1 MKKLCL
7 PLAFL
12 TAGCAE
18 ITDMYVPVHISANT
32 NADIYVGSKMAGTT
46 PAIVYLRPDNLK
58 ADHIILKKKGFEDA
72 KIAID
77 PVFKQRK
84 TTATTW
90 SDKRIGG
97 YLETK
102 YDVHLQNVCF
112 ARGGF
117 DPIFGFSTCAGTSFP
132 AAFAT
137 ALPASV
143 SRYAAPYTVVEYE
156 PRQYFVTMRPN
167 GEPTVDPLSVQSR
180 DLILKYYPTAYSS
193 EEESFSKFIAKTT
206 GISEN
211 YLYWRMFDEHRTPD
225 GAADAVAKDIER
237 FNEIRSVLKKDLSV
251 NKTVA
256 ALNKITG
263 VPEKALRYAV
273 SADKDKAAER
283 ILMLWRVV
291 RLKDCCDIPPDI
303 RPRDFATAEE
313 IRLIRNFTLVKC
325 IGIWK
330 RFARS
335 GSTDTID
342 FLHEMTLISPDGLR
356 NVIFNAQTAGEA
368 ADNIARLA
376 AFSGRVADIVSKRG
390 NVNWNKIK
398 SETGLTDE
406 EIRHLRALKKNKKEL
421 IPLIVQKSEDRII
434 DRLLQAQ

>member
-32 NADIYVGSKMAGTT
+32 NADIYIGSKMAGTT
-46 PAIVYLRPDNLK
+46 PAIVYLRPDGLK
-58 ADHIILKKKGFEDA
+58 AEHIILKKKGFEDA

-97 YLETK
+97 YLKTK

-117 DPIFGFSTCAGTSFP
+117 DTVFGFSTCAGTSFP

-167 GEPTVDPLSVQSR
+167 GKATVDPLSVQIR
-180 DLILKYYPTAYSS
+180 DLILKYYPSAYSS
-193 EEESFSKFIAKTT
+193 EKESFSKFIAKAT
-206 GISEN
+206 GFSEN
-211 YLYWRMFDEHRTPD
+211 YLYWRMFDEHQTPD
-225 GAADAVAKDIER
+225 GAADAIAKDIER

-256 ALNKITG
+256 ALNKMTG
-263 VPEKALRYAV
+263 VPEKALRRFRRQGQSRGKNIDVVESCPADGLLRH
-273 SADKDKAAER
+273 SAGHPAKQ
-283 ILMLWRVV
+283 
-291 RLKDCCDIPPDI
+291 CCD
-303 RPRDFATAEE
+303 
-313 IRLIRNFTLVKC
+313 
-325 IGIWK
+325 G
-330 RFARS
+330 
-335 GSTDTID
+335 
-342 FLHEMTLISPDGLR
+342 
-356 NVIFNAQTAGEA
+356 
-368 ADNIARLA
+368 
-376 AFSGRVADIVSKRG
+376 RG
-390 NVNWNKIK
+390 NPAGP
-398 SETGLTDE
+398 EFHACQMHRDMDTA
-406 EIRHLRALKKNKKEL
+406 RPFRLRGNDQFFA
-421 IPLIVQKSEDRII
+421 
-434 DRLLQAQ
+434 